1 MTVPAALV
9 QHVAETFQMNRLNAG
24 IVAVASLAGGYMGYK
39 LTGGWIGVPV
49 GAIVVGYT
57 GFKLLAGEFVSAV
70 IALFLG
76 ALALFYFMVTGV
88 PQISREALPRSGDGF
103 TKPAIEFDAN
113 APAVTASGA
122 ASSSVAEPTAM
133 VQTNNG
139 NVLKDCTDCP
149 ELVTIPA
156 GNFSM
161 GSGAGTPGA
170 DASESPSHVV
180 TVNSFLMGQDAVTR
194 GQFSAFVTAANYQSD
209 AERLGGCIGLAGDTW
224 EFKPKIT
231 WRRPGFA
238 QDDDHPVVC
247 VTWNDANAYVKWL
260 STTTRQKYRLPTEA
274 EREYA
279 TRAGSNGAYWWG
291 SSATLEQANFRDDA
305 PGVNN
310 INKRPSRMA
319 TVSVRQF
326 VANPF
331 GLYHVHGNVW
341 EWVQDCQH
349 NNYQSAPVDG
359 SAWASNCVGKRRGAR
374 GGGWAGPAA
383 GMRSAQRTWFE
394 PDLPSYSG
402 GFRVVRELPK

>member
-1 MTVPAALV
+1 
-9 QHVAETFQMNRLNAG
+9 MNRLNATV
-24 IVAVASLAGGYMGYK
+24 VAVASMAGGYMGYR
-39 LTGGWIGVPV
+39 LTGGWIGLPV
-49 GAIVVGYT
+49 GAIVVGYS
-57 GFKLLAGEFVSAV
+57 GFKLLAGEYVSAV
-70 IALFLG
+70 IALFVG

-88 PQISREALPRSGDGF
+88 PDLSRETLPQSGEGF

-113 APAVTASGA
+113 APAVAASGA
-122 ASSSVAEPTAM
+122 APSGSAVPLVVA
-133 VQTNNG
+133 QTRDG
-139 NVLKDCTDCP
+139 NVVKDCTDCP

-156 GNFSM
+156 GSFSM

-180 TVNSFLMGQDAVTR
+180 VISSFSIGQDAVTR

-209 AERLGGCIGLAGDTW
+209 AERLGGCIGLAGENW
-224 EFKPKIT
+224 EFKPTVT

-260 STTTRQKYRLPTEA
+260 SNTSHQKYRLPTEA

-279 TRAGSNGAYWWG
+279 TRAGSTDAYWWG
-291 SSATLEQANFRDDA
+291 SAATLEQANFRDD
-305 PGVNN
+305 GVGANN
-310 INKRPSRMA
+310 LNKRPSRMA
-319 TVSVRQF
+319 TVPVKQF

-331 GLYHVHGNVW
+331 GLYNVHGNVW

-349 NNYQSAPVDG
+349 NNYQSAPEDG
-359 SAWASNCVGKRRGAR
+359 TAWASNCVGKRRGAR

-383 GMRSAQRTWFE
+383 GMRSAHRTWFE
-394 PDLPSYSG
+394 PDLPSYAG
-402 GFRVVRELPK
+402 GFRVVRELAK

>member
-1 MTVPAALV
+1 MNRVNLVVAAL
-9 QHVAETFQMNRLNAG
+9 G
-24 IVAVASLAGGYMGYK
+24 SLAGAYMGYK

-49 GAIVVGYT
+49 GAIVVGYA
-57 GFKLLAGEFVSAV
+57 GYKLLVGEFVAAV
-70 IALFLG
+70 IALSIG
-76 ALALFYFMVTGV
+76 ALALFYFMVVGV
-88 PQISREALPRSGDGF
+88 PQISKETLPQSGEGF

-113 APAVTASGA
+113 APAVAASGA
-122 ASSSVAEPTAM
+122 ASSSAAEVRVVAETR
-133 VQTNNG
+133 NG

-170 DASESPSHVV
+170 DASESPSHD
-180 TVNSFLMGQDAVTR
+180 VNISSFLIGQDAITR

-224 EFKPKIT
+224 EFKPKVT
-231 WRRPGFA
+231 WRRPGFP

-260 STTTRQKYRLPTEA
+260 SATTRQSYRLPSEA
-274 EREYA
+274 EREYV
-279 TRAGSNGAYWWG
+279 TRAGSMDAYWWG
-291 SSATLEQANFRDDA
+291 KGATLEQANFRDDA
-305 PGVNN
+305 SRVTDG
-310 INKRPSRMA
+310 NKRPSRMT
-319 TVSVRQF
+319 TVPIKQF
-326 VANPF
+326 AANPM
-331 GLYHVHGNVW
+331 GLYNVHGNVW

-349 NNYQSAPVDG
+349 NNYNAAPVDG
-359 SAWASNCVGKRRGAR
+359 AAWASSCVGKRRGAR

-394 PDLPSYSG
+394 PDLPSYAG
-402 GFRVVRELPK
+402 GFRVARDLPK